1 MQQMRDSGDQ
11 GLIMPIPDNLKLMQ
25 PSPQE
30 ISPEKE
36 LGRSIALVSFI
47 FCAVLCAFLA
57 VNHFAGN
64 AADPIQSP
72 KLTDLKALLVK
83 QPRNDALKKEIR
95 ALDLDLRQKLD
106 RHLALET
113 TGAWMLAGGLALFLI
128 SVKTAYF
135 RKKLPRPPKKVS
147 SLSSETL
154 AMIQSTAAAGAVG
167 VVLLSVGWVWTNHS
181 PTLLMAQQTKTN
193 ALATAVAPA
202 VPMPTTPFPDAAEIK
217 GQWTRF
223 RGPDGS
229 GISAFSNAPV
239 QWNGTNGEGIVWK
252 VKTPISGPNS
262 PVIWGD
268 KLFCT
273 GATAQKREVY
283 CYDALTGKLIWQKA
297 LASVPG
303 APAEAPTV
311 MEDSG
316 GFAASTAATDGRRVY
331 VVFANAD
338 VAAFDYQGNQVW
350 GTNMGK
356 LENSYG
362 YATSLIL
369 YQNRLLI
376 QNDQG
381 TAKDGKSKLLAL
393 DTATG
398 KSVWET
404 PPRPVGNSWSTP
416 LLINAAQKDQVITCG
431 NPWVISYDA
440 SNGTELWR
448 AQALYGEVTP
458 SPIFNDGIVYTAMDG
473 ENLCAIKPDGTGDVT
488 KTHIAWKADEGLPD
502 IVSPFCDGKRVYV
515 TSAGGAV
522 TCYNAKDGK
531 KLWSKEYDVPYKASP
546 AMSGDRVYMFNDK
559 GECVIIQAADEY
571 NEIARPGLGEE
582 VLSSPAIADGRLY
595 IRGKTNLFCLG
606 AKMTAAAK

>member
-1 MQQMRDSGDQ
+1 MCRPGDQ
-11 GLIMPIPDNLKLMQ
+11 GLIMAIPNNLTASQ
-25 PSPQE
+25 PPAPETSPG
-30 ISPEKE
+30 KE
-36 LGRSIALVSFI
+36 LGRRIALVSFV
-47 FCAVLCAFLA
+47 FCLVLCAFLVA
-57 VNHFAGN
+57 NHQAGK

-72 KLTDLKALLVK
+72 RLTGLKAALVK
-83 QPRNDALKKEIR
+83 QPKNEGLKKEIR
-95 ALDLDLRQKLD
+95 ALDLDLRSKLN
-106 RHLALET
+106 RRLALET
-113 TGAWMLAGGLALFLI
+113 TGAWMLAGGLAVFLI
-128 SVKTAYF
+128 SIKTAAF

-147 SLSSETL
+147 SLSAENR
-154 AMIQSTAAAGAVG
+154 AMIQSSGAAGAFG
-167 VVLLSVGWVWTNHS
+167 LVLLGVGWFWTSTS
-181 PTLLMAQQTKTN
+181 PTLLVAQQGKTN
-193 ALATAVAPA
+193 ALAGAVAAA
-202 VPMPTTPFPDAAEIK
+202 VPMPATPFPDAAELK
-217 GQWTRF
+217 GQWPRF

-239 QWNGTNGEGIVWK
+239 QWNGTNGEGVLWK
-252 VKTPISGPNS
+252 MRTPISGPNS
-262 PVIWGD
+262 AVIWND

-273 GATAQKREVY
+273 GATSQKREVY
-283 CYDALTGKLIWQKA
+283 CYDALTGKLLWQKA
-297 LASVPG
+297 VTSAPG
-303 APAEAPTV
+303 APAESPTV

-316 GFAASTAATDGRRVY
+316 GYAASTAATDGRRVY

-381 TAKDGKSKLLAL
+381 AAKDGKSKLFAL

-398 KSVWET
+398 KMVWET
-404 PPRPVGNSWSTP
+404 QPRPVGNSWSTP
-416 LLINAAQKDQVITCG
+416 LVIHAAQKDQVITCG

-458 SPIFNDGIVYTAMDG
+458 SPIFHDGIVYTAMDG

-515 TSAGGAV
+515 VSSGGAV

-531 KLWSKEYDVPYKASP
+531 KLWNKEFEVPFKSSP
-546 AMSGDRVYMFNDK
+546 AMSGDRIYLFNDK
-559 GECVIIQAADEY
+559 GLCVIIQAADEY
-571 NEIARPGLGEE
+571 KEIARPDLGEE
-582 VLSSPAIADGRLY
+582 ILSSPAFADGRLY

-606 AKMTAAAK
+606 AKLTAASK

>member
-1 MQQMRDSGDQ
+1 MA
-11 GLIMPIPDNLKLMQ
+11 IPNNLNSTQ
-25 PSPQE
+25 PSSLE

-36 LGRSIALVSFI
+36 LGKRIAVVSFV
-47 FCAVLCAFLA
+47 FCLVLSVFLVA
-57 VNHFAGN
+57 NHFAGK

-72 KLTDLKALLVK
+72 KLTALKAELVK
-83 QPRNDALKKEIR
+83 QPKNDALKKEIR
-95 ALDLDLRQKLD
+95 ALDLDLRRKLD

-128 SVKTAYF
+128 SIKTAAF

-147 SLSSETL
+147 GLSTESR
-154 AMIQSTAAAGAVG
+154 AMIQSSVAAGAVG
-167 VVLLSVGWVWTNHS
+167 VVLLGIGWIWTQQS
-181 PTLLMAQQTKTN
+181 PTLLVAQKTSTN
-193 ALATAVAPA
+193 ALAAVVAAA
-202 VPMPTTPFPDAAEIK
+202 VPMPTTPFPDAAELK
-217 GQWTRF
+217 GQWPRF

-239 QWNGTNGEGIVWK
+239 QWNGTNAEGVLWK

-283 CYDALTGKLIWQKA
+283 CYDALTGKLLWQKA
-297 LASVPG
+297 VTPAPG
-303 APAEAPTV
+303 APTEPPTV

-316 GFAASTAATDGRRVY
+316 GYAASTAATDGRRVY
-331 VVFANAD
+331 AIFANAD

-356 LENSYG
+356 MDNSYG

-381 TAKDGKSKLLAL
+381 AAKDGKSKLIAL

-398 KSVWET
+398 KMVWET
-404 PPRPVGNSWSTP
+404 QPRPVPNSWSTP
-416 LLINAAQKDQVITCG
+416 LVINAAQKDQVITCG

-473 ENLCAIKPDGTGDVT
+473 ENLSAIKTDGTGDVT

-515 TSAGGAV
+515 VSSGGTV

-531 KLWSKEYDVPYKASP
+531 KLWNKEFEVTYKSSP
-546 AMSGDRVYMFNDK
+546 AMSGDRVYLFNDK

-571 NEIARPGLGEE
+571 KEIARPGLGEE
-582 VLSSPAIADGRLY
+582 ILSSPSFADGRLY

-606 AKMTAAAK
+606 TKLTAAAK